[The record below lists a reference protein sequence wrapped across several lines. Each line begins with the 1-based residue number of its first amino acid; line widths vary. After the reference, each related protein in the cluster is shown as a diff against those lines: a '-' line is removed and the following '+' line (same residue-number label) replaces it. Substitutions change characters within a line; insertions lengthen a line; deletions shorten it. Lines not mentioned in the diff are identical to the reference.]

1 MMLLLISF
9 PLYFHYI
16 AWIVGF
22 SILLPQLSPTWTMYF
37 FNFMPDDREYA
48 YTQCCFAPLRHCFE
62 LLGKLMFF
70 YMFPF
75 CYWFCFNS
83 FDNYLQII
91 SICSILAFSMV
102 SHRLLC
108 SMDGYIRHFSVD
120 HSCLCLDLVI
130 LVFVCPSTSE
140 NLSIS
145 FPIMMIPFVTG
156 GHTHFLTSHHHLLH
170 YGMPCFLKHLIVIE
184 PWKNNRVF
192 ESVFKVL
199 LVEVFSLE
207 TFLWK

>member
-1 MMLLLISF
+1 MYDFNHDAFAYIFSPLL
-9 PLYFHYI
+9 PLYSMNCWLFH
-16 AWIVGF
+16 
-22 SILLPQLSPTWTMYF
+22 PTTPTFPYMNNVF
-37 FNFMPDDREYA
+37 FNLMPDDREYA

-70 YMFPF
+70 YMFLF

-145 FPIMMIPFVTG
+145 FPIMRIPFVTG

-170 YGMPCFLKHLIVIE
+170 YGMLCFLKHLIVIE
-184 PWKNNRVF
+184 PWKITECLKVF
-192 ESVFKVL
+192 LKCF
-199 LVEVFSLE
+199 
-207 TFLWK
+207 

>member
-1 MMLLLISF
+1 MIVAVILFVWLQSWCFCLYLSPLL
-9 PLYFHYI
+9 PLYSMSCWLFH
-16 AWIVGF
+16 
-22 SILLPQLSPTWTMYF
+22 PTTPTFPYMNNVFYT
-37 FNFMPDDREYA
+37 FMPDDREYA

-70 YMFPF
+70 YMFLF

-120 HSCLCLDLVI
+120 HSCLCLDLVNI
-130 LVFVCPSTSE
+130 GIC
-140 NLSIS
+140 LSFHIWELIDFFS
-145 FPIMMIPFVTG
+145 NNDDSLCYRWPYPFLDLSSP
-156 GHTHFLTSHHHLLH
+156 FAPLWYAMFSQASHCYWALKELQSVWK
-170 YGMPCFLKHLIVIE
+170 CF
-184 PWKNNRVF
+184 
-192 ESVFKVL
+192 
-199 LVEVFSLE
+199 
-207 TFLWK
+207 